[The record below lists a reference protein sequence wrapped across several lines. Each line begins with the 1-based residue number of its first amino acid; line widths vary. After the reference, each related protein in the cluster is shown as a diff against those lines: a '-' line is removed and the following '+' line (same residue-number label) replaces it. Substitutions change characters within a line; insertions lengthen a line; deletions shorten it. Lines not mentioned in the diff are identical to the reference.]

1 MLRKLLGFV
10 SGVLALGSSMFV
22 VMAIADLLG
31 ASTTEPGVLLGLV
44 VFFGGLTALTG
55 WSAVRLLREPR
66 ALAAATTTT
75 ATSTATTTTSRAT
88 THGID
93 IALEAQILALA
104 ARSAG
109 RITATEIAIGCQVSL
124 DAASRALDLLCARG
138 HADLAVTPDGDTV
151 YVIKGFISV
160 QEKALAEALVG

>member
-75 ATSTATTTTSRAT
+75 ATSTTTTSRAT

-124 DAASRALDLLCARG
+124 DAAGRALDLLCARG

>member
-1 MLRKLLGFV
+1 MFRKLLGFV

-31 ASTTEPGVLLGLV
+31 TSTTQPGVLLGLV

-55 WSAVRLLREPR
+55 WSAVRLLREPH
-66 ALAAATTTT
+66 AITAAATTTSS
-75 ATSTATTTTSRAT
+75 STARATT

-109 RITATEIAIGCQVSL
+109 RLTATEIAMGCQVSL

-151 YVIKGFISV
+151 YIIKGFVSV
-160 QEKALAEALVG
+160 QGKALAEALVS

>member
-75 ATSTATTTTSRAT
+75 ATSTTTTSRAT